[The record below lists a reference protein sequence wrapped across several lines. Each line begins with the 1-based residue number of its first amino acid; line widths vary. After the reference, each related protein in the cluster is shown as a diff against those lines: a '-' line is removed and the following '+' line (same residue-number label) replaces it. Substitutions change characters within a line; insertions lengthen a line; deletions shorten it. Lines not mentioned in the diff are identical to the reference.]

1 LFHLTKFISWSKQR
15 IININFTRPI
25 FFRVNIGNDF
35 KMNFSGTHTGE
46 FAALLTAFFWTVT
59 SLSFESASN
68 KVGSLSV
75 NIIRLVIGLLFLSAF
90 TLIKRGMLLP
100 SDASLYNWTW
110 LVLSGL
116 VGFVF
121 GDLFLFKSYTI
132 IGSRFSMLIMTLVPP
147 LTTFFSWIIIGEK
160 LTLIHFAGMTL
171 TFSGIAL
178 AIFNRNGKGEKLSLK
193 LEPRGILYA
202 IGGAIGQALG
212 LVLSKFGLSDYDPF
226 AATQIRIIAGIAG
239 FALLTTI
246 LSRWKNVIVATK
258 NRSGMSLITLGA
270 FFGPFLGVSFSLI
283 AVKYTEAGIAA
294 TIMALVPVL
303 IIAPAVL
310 LYKERVTIPEII
322 GAIISVGG
330 VAVFF
335 L

>member
-1 LFHLTKFISWSKQR
+1 MSFI
-15 IININFTRPI
+15 
-25 FFRVNIGNDF
+25 GA
-35 KMNFSGTHTGE
+35 HTGE

-59 SLSFESASN
+59 SLSFESAGR

-75 NIIRLVIGLLFLSAF
+75 NVIRLIIGFMFLSTFAF
-90 TLIKRGMLLP
+90 FRRGMLLP
-100 SDASLYNWTW
+100 FDASFHNWMW
-110 LVLSGL
+110 LILSGL

-160 LTLIHFAGMTL
+160 LSLIHFAGMTL
-171 TFSGIAL
+171 TFSGIAM
-178 AIFNRNGKGEKLSLK
+178 AIFSRNGKGEKLSLK
-193 LEPRGILYA
+193 LDPKGIMYA

-212 LVLSKFGLSDYDPF
+212 MVLSKFGLKDYDPF
-226 AATQIRIIAGIAG
+226 AATQIRVIAGIAG
-239 FALLTTI
+239 FALLTTV
-246 LSRWKNVIVATK
+246 LSRWSQILNATR
-258 NRSGMSLITLGA
+258 NRSGMSAITLGA

-283 AVKYTEAGIAA
+283 SVKYTEAGIAA

-310 LYKERVTIPEII
+310 LYKEKVTLPEII
-322 GAIISVGG
+322 GAVISVGG